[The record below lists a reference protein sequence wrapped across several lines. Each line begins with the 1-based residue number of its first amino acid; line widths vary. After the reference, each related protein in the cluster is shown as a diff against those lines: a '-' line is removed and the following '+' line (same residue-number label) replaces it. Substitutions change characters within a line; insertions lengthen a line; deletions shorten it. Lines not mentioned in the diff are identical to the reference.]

1 MFNANIEYDLILH
14 HEADP
19 CLMRQTAAPTHPF
32 HAGIIA
38 MDQSARALLRSADQA
53 TNPAWRASV
62 GRGARSRYQSLHRLS
77 MPHFRWTKS
86 TDEILVAINR
96 FSKRNIGEH
105 HSAKLKI
112 SESGY

>member
-1 MFNANIEYDLILH
+1 MQL
-14 HEADP
+14 
-19 CLMRQTAAPTHPF
+19 
-32 HAGIIA
+32 
-38 MDQSARALLRSADQA
+38 
-53 TNPAWRASV
+53 
-62 GRGARSRYQSLHRLS
+62 SR
-77 MPHFRWTKS
+77 TKS

>member
-1 MFNANIEYDLILH
+1 
-14 HEADP
+14 
-19 CLMRQTAAPTHPF
+19 MRQTAAPTHPF

-62 GRGARSRYQSLHRLS
+62 GRGARSRYQNHRLS